1 MTDKEEIKFAIRY
14 LKQGL
19 KSKRTPPLYEELMN
33 ELGFVKNVKSESCCQ
48 RCALP
53 NDLVGSA
60 WCTQHCQHDN
70 RFKRNKEFAEL
81 NDKVNNLSSVAVD
94 FFKENYPEYVT
105 EKGECLSPYWDLFSA
120 GVICAT
126 FELNNEIAELKAYN
140 EKLLDGDIEKHNK
153 IVELKEQVDA
163 LANVNIK
170 AQNIIGKAKEII
182 KRLIKETYGEG
193 WNYSLQVKVEA
204 EKFLK
209 EEYK

>member
-1 MTDKEEIKFAIRY
+1 MTDKDKIKFAIHY

-19 KSKRTPPLYEELMN
+19 KSKRTPPLYEELMK
-33 ELGFVKNVKSESCCQ
+33 ELGFVSE
-48 RCALP
+48 
-53 NDLVGSA
+53 
-60 WCTQHCQHDN
+60 
-70 RFKRNKEFAEL
+70 KEL
-81 NDKVNNLSSVAVD
+81 GKDKVIKDLEWQIKQILEDNESYQ
-94 FFKENYPEYVT
+94 KEN
-105 EKGECLSPYWDLFSA
+105 
-120 GVICAT
+120 
-126 FELNNEIAELKAYN
+126 AELKAYN

-182 KRLIKETYGEG
+182 KRLLKATYGEG